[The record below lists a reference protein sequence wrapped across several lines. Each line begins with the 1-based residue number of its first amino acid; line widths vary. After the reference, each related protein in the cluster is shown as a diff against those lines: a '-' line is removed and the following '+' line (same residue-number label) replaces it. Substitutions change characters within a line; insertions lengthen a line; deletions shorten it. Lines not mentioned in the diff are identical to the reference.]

1 MRKKLSKITSVCL
14 AVIMIVSVLTV
25 APISVSA
32 AVNDSDF
39 ANAISNLKKSFVD
52 GQYWNKYNS
61 SDYSHTGSIP
71 CTGSSGGVSCVN
83 RGYCGYNGYCTCL
96 CGAYVYGGVEKAW
109 QCLGFACK
117 LGYSIFGT
125 DPYSWGKHTNASNLK
140 PGDIVYG
147 NLSAVMSGATTH
159 AIFITGVS
167 GSNVTYADCNS
178 AGPCKVKWGRT
189 TTISAIQSAINNSS
203 KSGMYGY
210 ISHASNNS
218 TNSGTSSHTH
228 NYNIKTYRWKSHPH
242 YQCYQCSCGDV
253 KENRNEPIPVSD
265 CSQCLAEYKTTS
277 SINKSTYILGE
288 DVAVSW
294 EKRNNATHYNVV
306 LYKKN
311 SAGEYKWYKTE
322 FEYKGLS
329 YKIPSLPVGE
339 YYVFVQTYNSNYWTV
354 DNSDWFH
361 ADGDKMYFTIV
372 DNVLPDS
379 IVLDK
384 TNTVLVAGKTVD
396 IKSTI
401 APNNA
406 TNKTVTW
413 SSSNTSV
420 ATVDSNGKITAK
432 SAGTATITAKTA
444 NGKTATCT
452 VTVKPPQS
460 ERIIDDIK
468 LLSQSDISIG
478 QEIDIMND
486 LDGFEFEISYTDG
499 SKETVTYYDNCLSN
513 EYVSYSVIG
522 ISWSGET
529 YEAGENIISISVDGM
544 DYFDISIYAK
554 DSSISGIE
562 ITQLPDKTEYTKDV
576 DEGSVDLSGLE
587 MQISYTD
594 GTSKIYREDESYLYD
609 EDELI
614 SIIDYKFIY
623 EMPLGKNIIQLDY
636 HGWRATFEI
645 NVVEDPY
652 IKNPPVKIEVTK
664 LPDKTF
670 TNAVDP
676 KWIDYEVN
684 GKGSVEEI
692 SGIDYL
698 TLCNDYLINKNMK
711 GTEITVYYKDG
722 TNKVFKIKENCTL
735 QGNASRGLYFWEEE
749 NGRYFFVSDIGNYKA
764 EVSFGEVETTFSVDD
779 SNDDTIKVT
788 GIELINEPVS
798 PPSFEYYDYTYEN
811 IAVSVR
817 GAEILIHTAS
827 GINLGYALGVPDYT
841 TSDENI
847 WTAYYSGHDSDMFVV
862 TYFKSTKEAQIEYK
876 GFTAEFTP
884 CVAIFEPVD
893 PTLIFGDVDGD
904 GKVSIDD
911 VTDIQKHLANMV
923 DFTDEQEAIADVDND
938 GKVTIDDVTLIQ
950 KYLAGMISFDTKFV

>member
-1 MRKKLSKITSVCL
+1 MRRKLRKITSVCL
-14 AVIMIVSVLTV
+14 AVIMIFGVLTI

-32 AVNDSDF
+32 ASGVQSKINTLVSVYGNGSYFTASGKACYSSDGSDCYLRNIPSRGGLPSGATVASYTGNGWSCWGFAHYAFYYIFGLKAENCKTSSKAVVGDYLCMSSSYGSHYAIYIGEDNSNYYVYDSNGD
-39 ANAISNLKKSFVD
+39 AAISNKVL
-52 GQYWNKYNS
+52 Y
-61 SDYSHTGSIP
+61 
-71 CTGSSGGVSCVN
+71 
-83 RGYCGYNGYCTCL
+83 
-96 CGAYVYGGVEKAW
+96 
-109 QCLGFACK
+109 
-117 LGYSIFGT
+117 
-125 DPYSWGKHTNASNLK
+125 
-140 PGDIVYG
+140 
-147 NLSAVMSGATTH
+147 TH
-159 AIFITGVS
+159 A
-167 GSNVTYADCNS
+167 C
-178 AGPCKVKWGRT
+178 
-189 TTISAIQSAINNSS
+189 S
-203 KSGMYGY
+203 KSRWSINKIY
-210 ISHASNNS
+210 HANNYDS
-218 TNSGTSSHTH
+218 INDTTHTH

-379 IVLDK
+379 IALDN

-396 IKSTI
+396 IKATI

-420 ATVDSNGKITAK
+420 ATVDSNGKVTAK

-460 ERIIDDIK
+460 ERTIEDIK
-468 LLSQSDISIG
+468 LLSQSEISIG
-478 QEIDIMND
+478 QEIDIWND
-486 LDGFEFEISYTDG
+486 LQGFEFEISYTDG
-499 SKETVTYYDNCLSN
+499 SKETVTYCDYCLSN
-513 EYVSYSVIG
+513 EYVSYYITSVSMSG
-522 ISWSGET
+522 MSSGET
-529 YEAGENIISISVDGM
+529 YEAGENIIRIYLDDNYD
-544 DYFDISIYAK
+544 DYYYFSIYAK
-554 DSSISGIE
+554 DNSISGIE
-562 ITQLPDKTEYTKDV
+562 ITRLPDKTEYFKDV

-664 LPDKTF
+664 LPDKVLK
-670 TNAVDP
+670 NAVDP

-711 GTEITVYYKDG
+711 GAEITVYYKDG
-722 TNKVFKIKENCTL
+722 TDKVFKIKENCTL

-764 EVSFGEVETTFSVDD
+764 EVSFGEVETTFSMDD

-798 PPSFEYYDYTYEN
+798 PPTFEYYDYTYEN

-817 GAEILIHTAS
+817 GAEILIHTAN

-841 TSDENI
+841 TSDEDT
-847 WTAYYSGHDSDMFVV
+847 WTAYYSGYDSDMFVV

-893 PTLIFGDVDGD
+893 PTLILGDVDGD

-950 KYLAGMISFDTKFV
+950 KYLAGMISFE